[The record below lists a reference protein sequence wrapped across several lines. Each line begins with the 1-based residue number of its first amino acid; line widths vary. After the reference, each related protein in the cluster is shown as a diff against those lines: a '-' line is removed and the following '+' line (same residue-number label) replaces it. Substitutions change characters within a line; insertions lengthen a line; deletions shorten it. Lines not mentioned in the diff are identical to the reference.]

1 MNSILK
7 IRFFII
13 SIILIISFNFQKLG
27 AEDSSFA
34 LKNIWNDISKQGS
47 NLLKSSIA
55 TFSGSLEKFNRVLD
69 EEINY
74 LKEISND
81 DTKVNILDKIDHIR
95 LKVVE
100 INDLKKK
107 EESASSFT
115 IIANSKK
122 DYRIKIDNVLADIEP
137 ILFDGVIVNYSS
149 KIREVRENI
158 FLLENQKVALNERLL
173 FAPKSG
179 SLLKSS
185 EEDIKKEIMKI
196 EEIIQK
202 SKLLIDELEFDLIR
216 KMNSLGIRL
225 SREQVRVMTTRID
238 GDDLAR
244 SFAIFDITKQ
254 ISNTLGELVIKNS
267 FSGSATIKYYGIYV
281 VLGEILGFSQREF
294 ISSIDDIYLPALEQ
308 IEESINES
316 ISFAEKSYKEAKNKK
331 NRDIFKSNI
340 EANKFSLS
348 VVSQYRDILNEQRKS
363 LDKALSKTIE
373 QINVS
378 YSTYDT
384 AANSVNLVN
393 LINETQN
400 NFNQIMDLQLPEIIP
415 FESTELETKFQEIS
429 NQILIENKG

>member
-27 AEDSSFA
+27 AEDSGFA